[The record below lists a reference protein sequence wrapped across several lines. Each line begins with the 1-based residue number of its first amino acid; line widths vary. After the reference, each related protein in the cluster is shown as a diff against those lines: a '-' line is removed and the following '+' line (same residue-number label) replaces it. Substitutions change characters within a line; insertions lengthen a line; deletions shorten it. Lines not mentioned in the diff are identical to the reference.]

1 MKYSIKNSTVLK
13 QILWADTTLGVTTA
27 IIGLIFTITL
37 SSLLGLPLFLIKV
50 ICTITFIYAIVA
62 FILANQKQV
71 SIPLLRTLVYANW
84 GWTIVSAILLLFHFE
99 HATIL
104 GIICLILQIIVVG
117 ILAYVEGKQIIKN

>member
-37 SSLLGLPLFLIKV
+37 SSLLGLPLSLIKV

-104 GIICLILQIIVVG
+104 GIIFLILQIIVVG